1 MIGSNKQLTLN
12 QCVYVRRCFLF
23 HALFCHMWCCR
34 SWSSECTELLGVR
47 CAGADSPGRWAPGCP
62 RQSCSV
68 CRCAGTSRPGHR
80 SRGRAAPVQPSGGAA
95 GSGMRAPASRH
106 ANRRRALATSLLLR
120 LFHHETDD
128 RFCSCCACCLPVM
141 HTAAARATLHRP
153 GAPEWWTE
161 LF

>member
-1 MIGSNKQLTLN
+1 MG
-12 QCVYVRRCFLF
+12 
-23 HALFCHMWCCR
+23 
-34 SWSSECTELLGVR
+34 G
-47 CAGADSPGRWAPGCP
+47 GADSPGRWAPGCP

-106 ANRRRALATSLLLR
+106 TNRRRALATSLLLR
-120 LFHHETDD
+120 LFRHETDD
-128 RFCSCCACCLPVM
+128 RFCSCCGCCLPVM
-141 HTAAARATLHRP
+141 HTAAACATQHQVRLNDGRNYFRKRRGGTGLKLSQVIKRHE
-153 GAPEWWTE
+153 G